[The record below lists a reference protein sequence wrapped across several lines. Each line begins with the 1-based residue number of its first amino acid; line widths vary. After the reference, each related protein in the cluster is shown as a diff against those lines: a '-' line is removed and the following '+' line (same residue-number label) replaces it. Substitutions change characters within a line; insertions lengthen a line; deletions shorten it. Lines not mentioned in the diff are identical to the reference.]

1 MNAALVIMA
10 AGLGSRYGG
19 NKQVDGVGPNG
30 EVLMEYSIHDAIR
43 AGFTKVVFIVKPE
56 ILGLVRTLC
65 GDSLRGKTTRGGKP
79 LEVCYAF
86 QDFESLPAFYTL
98 PAGRTKPFGTT
109 HAVLCARDYVNEPFC
124 VINADDYYGVDAYRA
139 MYDELCRLPQSG
151 RATMV
156 GYLLKNTVSLNGTV
170 SRGICRVENGELT
183 GVKEALK
190 IQLYPDGH
198 IADIADGTPRPLDPD
213 TPVSMNFWGFTPA
226 IFDELETYFEA
237 FPLGRCKDQHQGGVP
252 AAEHGRRPARA
263 RPSACVGAA
272 LGGSLVRHDVPR
284 GSRDR
289 RRRAPPPAR
298 NRRLPRQAVTPHV
311 SQSSRRARRE

>member
-56 ILGLVRTLC
+56 ILDLVKTLC

-86 QDFESLPAFYTL
+86 QDFESLPEFYTL

-139 MYDELCRLPQSG
+139 IYEELKRLPERG
-151 RATMV
+151 AATMV
-156 GYLLKNTVSLNGTV
+156 GYLLQNTVTAHGTV
-170 SRGICRVENGELT
+170 SRGVCHVRDGHLEQIRET
-183 GVKEALK
+183 LK
-190 IQLYPDGH
+190 IALLPDGT
-198 IADIADGTPRPLDPD
+198 IRDEDTGTVLPGD
-213 TPVSMNFWGFTPA
+213 TVVSMNFWGFTPA
-226 IFDELETYFEA
+226 IFDALEPYFHAFLRSEAGQSQKGECLLPTMVGDLLAQEKLTVSVLQSTDRWFGMTYHEDRERVAHELVKLHEA
-237 FPLGRCKDQHQGGVP
+237 GVYP
-252 AAEHGRRPARA
+252 AELR
-263 RPSACVGAA
+263 
-272 LGGSLVRHDVPR
+272 
-284 GSRDR
+284 
-289 RRRAPPPAR
+289 
-298 NRRLPRQAVTPHV
+298 
-311 SQSSRRARRE
+311 